1 MSGELYAGQQF
12 FSPTLW
18 GQMSFR
24 IHLAFR
30 KGMQFASYK
39 LGNTPVAYG
48 RHSHFYSKVDEY
60 SHLVG
65 QKKTCQLRSGFGTNS
80 FGSKITKTLCFHKI
94 LHFKV
99 VAKGL

>member
-1 MSGELYAGQQF
+1 
-12 FSPTLW
+12 
-18 GQMSFR
+18 
-24 IHLAFR
+24 
-30 KGMQFASYK
+30 MQFASCR

-48 RHSHFYSKVDEY
+48 RDGHFSSKVDEY

-94 LHFKV
+94 LHFKI